1 MYVWNS
7 RLEGNKREQES
18 LKRNVGDGRRWR
30 EKEERRKGKERGKEN
45 REKGEKAGSTNKNG
59 DEPREWLKMEKI
71 KWKV

>member
-1 MYVWNS
+1 ME
-7 RLEGNKREQES
+7 REGR
-18 LKRNVGDGRRWR
+18 
-30 EKEERRKGKERGKEN
+30 KEKGKERGKEN